1 MTLVINKLLVQYI
14 LSIYM
19 LELSHL
25 WSFRLVIL
33 IYFQMDDVT
42 DFLRIFVDIQKLC
55 QRGREVSELAKLL
68 GFAYLAK

>member
-1 MTLVINKLLVQYI
+1 
-14 LSIYM
+14 M

-42 DFLRIFVDIQKLC
+42 DFLRIFGDIQKLC
-55 QRGREVSELAKLL
+55 LEKLFLLRLEVRDTKFTYRGK
-68 GFAYLAK
+68 